1 MRRRCVV
8 YAMLTAAAA
17 AQTPL
22 TLEQAEQAALK
33 NHPQIGASVFN
44 ALVAREVTREI
55 RAGLLPNLSGSVT
68 GVGGQDGT
76 RIGAG
81 TLTAG
86 SIYNRVSSGVTASQL
101 MYDFGRTSD
110 LVASS
115 RLRADAQVQN
125 TQATRELV
133 VLQVDRAYFAALR
146 ARAVLRV
153 AEQTVAAR
161 QLVVDQVTA
170 LARSALK
177 STLDVTFAQV
187 NLSEAKLL
195 LAQAQSDIQAAS
207 SELSTAM
214 GMAAPV
220 ADWQLAEMAGVGE
233 QPVADVAPLVQEAL
247 KRRPEVAS
255 ARLEFDAARKLIAA
269 ERALSL
275 PTISAI
281 ATAGVLPAHT
291 DKITGNYSGAGV
303 NVNIPVF
310 NGHAFSARRA
320 QAEYRASG
328 IEQNLRDLE
337 NRVSRDVTVA
347 WLNQQNSWQRLALTA
362 ELLDRANQALDLA
375 QARYDLGL
383 SAIVEL
389 SQAQLAKTNAELQA
403 AAAKYEFQAQSA
415 MLKFQAGTLLP

>member
-1 MRRRCVV
+1 MKRR
-8 YAMLTAAAA
+8 ASIFLMLAAAA
-17 AQTPL
+17 LGQTAL

-33 NHPQIGASVFN
+33 NHPQIGASIFN

-55 RAGLLPNLSGSVT
+55 RAGLLPNLFGSVS

-81 TLTAG
+81 SLTAG
-86 SIYNRVSSGVTASQL
+86 SIYNRFSTGVTASQL
-101 MYDFGRTSD
+101 MWDFGRTSG
-110 LVASS
+110 LVESS

-125 TQATRELV
+125 TEVTRELV

-146 ARAVLRV
+146 ARAVLHV

-161 QLVVDQVTA
+161 QLVVDQVSA

-177 STLDVTFAQV
+177 STLDVSFAQV
-187 NLSEAKLL
+187 NLSEGKLL

-207 SELSTAM
+207 SDLAAAM
-214 GMAAPV
+214 GMAAPLM
-220 ADWQLAEMAGVGE
+220 DWQFAEPLGPGE
-233 QPVADVAPLVQEAL
+233 QPAADIERIVKDAL
-247 KRRPEVAS
+247 QRRPDIAS
-255 ARLEFDAARKLIAA
+255 ARLEFEAARKIIAA

-281 ATAGVLPAHT
+281 ATAGVLPAHS

-337 NRVSRDVTVA
+337 NRVSRDVKVA
-347 WLNQQNSWQRLALTA
+347 WLNQQNAWQRLGLTA

-403 AAAKYEFQAQSA
+403 AAAKYDFQAQSA
-415 MLKFQAGTLLP
+415 VLKFQAGTLLM